1 MSSTLFL
8 HEVKGVPQAAP
19 YGKIV
24 EAYGLRKCPK
34 LVEQIAGDDLTIR
47 VNALSVLCDE
57 FNNPYSIVGCAE
69 VGAIKILAT
78 MISDPDY
85 ITRDRASKALS
96 IAAKD
101 ANGVKWILNENVIGD
116 ILSGIYDPSVEV
128 RVNIYEC
135 LYQVS
140 KTKEGVDACVIARV
154 PAAFVASVLKENDQ
168 IKALLLKVIYNL
180 SGSDTGREDAMAVSA
195 VKTCIDLLKDNKNDE
210 TITNAARTLGFL
222 CFDERAKEEAIFN
235 DGMVVLFAALKAKES
250 SFQLKAAI
258 ITAIMAISSTDEGKR
273 QILSCD
279 GVEILINLLG
289 EDDRVMRLNTLK
301 VITNAAVFPPVRVL
315 FKESIGCMAM
325 LTKILDGSDS
335 LLTRHA
341 EKAIAAVNW
350 KP

>member
-1 MSSTLFL
+1 
-8 HEVKGVPQAAP
+8 
-19 YGKIV
+19 
-24 EAYGLRKCPK
+24 
-34 LVEQIAGDDLTIR
+34 
-47 VNALSVLCDE
+47 
-57 FNNPYSIVGCAE
+57 
-69 VGAIKILAT
+69 
-78 MISDPDY
+78 
-85 ITRDRASKALS
+85 
-96 IAAKD
+96 
-101 ANGVKWILNENVIGD
+101 
-116 ILSGIYDPSVEV
+116 
-128 RVNIYEC
+128 
-135 LYQVS
+135 
-140 KTKEGVDACVIARV
+140 
-154 PAAFVASVLKENDQ
+154 
-168 IKALLLKVIYNL
+168 
-180 SGSDTGREDAMAVSA
+180 
-195 VKTCIDLLKDNKNDE
+195 
-210 TITNAARTLGFL
+210 
-222 CFDERAKEEAIFN
+222 
-235 DGMVVLFAALKAKES
+235 MVVLFAALKAKES